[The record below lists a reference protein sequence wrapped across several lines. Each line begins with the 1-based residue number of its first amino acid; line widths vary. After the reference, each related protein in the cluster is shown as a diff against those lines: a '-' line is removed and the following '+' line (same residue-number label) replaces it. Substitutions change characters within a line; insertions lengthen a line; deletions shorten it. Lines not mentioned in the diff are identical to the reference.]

1 MIILITDL
9 DTVKSDY
16 HQTVIKTF
24 FIKIKMIKKKYRLA
38 DEVRIVH
45 LATQRV
51 GVIYQKVK
59 FKMDEKQQKK
69 LASAIVLK
77 AREECRKKKIDP
89 YIAVGAFI
97 DETIRELSTINSNEK
112 VAEFL
117 VSIAEK

>member
-1 MIILITDL
+1 
-9 DTVKSDY
+9 
-16 HQTVIKTF
+16 
-24 FIKIKMIKKKYRLA
+24 
-38 DEVRIVH
+38 
-45 LATQRV
+45 
-51 GVIYQKVK
+51 
-59 FKMDEKQQKK
+59 MDEKQQKK

-117 VSIAEK
+117 VSIAGKVKLGMYKKKKST

>member
-1 MIILITDL
+1 
-9 DTVKSDY
+9 
-16 HQTVIKTF
+16 
-24 FIKIKMIKKKYRLA
+24 
-38 DEVRIVH
+38 
-45 LATQRV
+45 
-51 GVIYQKVK
+51 
-59 FKMDEKQQKK
+59 MDEKQQKK

-117 VSIAEK
+117 VSIAGKKLGMYKKKST

>member
-1 MIILITDL
+1 
-9 DTVKSDY
+9 
-16 HQTVIKTF
+16 
-24 FIKIKMIKKKYRLA
+24 
-38 DEVRIVH
+38 
-45 LATQRV
+45 
-51 GVIYQKVK
+51 
-59 FKMDEKQQKK
+59 MDEKQQKK

-117 VSIAEK
+117 VSIDGKVKLGMYKKKKST